1 MRCKIVIGGEQ
12 RADEDL
18 EENVNSLPKGD
29 A

>member
-12 RADEDL
+12 RADEGL